1 MRLETD
7 PNIILVRCQP
17 PARADSIGPPLA
29 VPVTPPA
36 SVVYAAIVSTA
47 DDHVSVDVAVS
58 ADVDVPIDA
67 YGPVNMN
74 VCTAMDSVTAMSAT
88 AMPATT
94 APRVGLG
101 ECCSKAEY

>member
-7 PNIILVRCQP
+7 PNVIPVGCQP

-88 AMPATT
+88 AMAAAA

-101 ECCSKAEY
+101 EGRSDTEY